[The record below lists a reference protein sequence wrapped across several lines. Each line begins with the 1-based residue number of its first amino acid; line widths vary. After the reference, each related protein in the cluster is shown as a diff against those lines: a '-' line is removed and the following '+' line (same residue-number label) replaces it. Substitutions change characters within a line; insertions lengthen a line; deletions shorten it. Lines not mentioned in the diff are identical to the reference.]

1 MTAAATEIKSCCA
14 AAYSSAA
21 ARFLLGD
28 CFHPGGRELTLRLI
42 RRLGVGT
49 GAAVVDVASGL
60 GTSALLLARELDCA
74 VVGVELSPT
83 SVAAA
88 ADAAA
93 EAGLTGQVRFL
104 IGDAEALPLE
114 DKCMDGALCECALCT
129 FPDKE
134 AAAAELARVLRKGGR
149 LLLAD
154 IVAEPKRLPDELRNL
169 TAWVACVADAR
180 SADELS
186 ALLERAGFAIE
197 SVERHDDALARL
209 LDAVDARLRAAALAW
224 PDVSGDGLEQGRELV
239 RAARAALGKGDL
251 GYASLLARRA

>member
-1 MTAAATEIKSCCA
+1 MTVAATEIKSCCA

-21 ARFLLGD
+21 A
-28 CFHPGGRELTLRLI
+28 
-42 RRLGVGT
+42 
-49 GAAVVDVASGL
+49 
-60 GTSALLLARELDCA
+60 
-74 VVGVELSPT
+74 
-83 SVAAA
+83 
-88 ADAAA
+88 
-93 EAGLTGQVRFL
+93 RFL

-154 IVAEPKRLPDELRNL
+154 IVAEPERLPDELRSL

-180 SADELS
+180 SVDELS

-209 LDAVDARLRAAALAW
+209 LDAVDGRLRAEALAW
-224 PDVSGDGLEQGRELV
+224 PGLLDDGLDQGRELV
-239 RAARAALGKGDL
+239 RAARAALGEGDL

>member
-1 MTAAATEIKSCCA
+1 MTVAATEIKSCCA

-28 CFHPGGRELTLRLI
+28 CFHPGGRELTSRLI
-42 RRLGVGT
+42 RRLGVGAGST
-49 GAAVVDVASGL
+49 VVDVASGL
-60 GTSALLLARELDCA
+60 GTSALLLVRELGCA

-93 EAGLTGQVRFL
+93 AAGLKGQVRFL

-114 DKCMDGALCECALCT
+114 DASMDGALCECALCT

-134 AAAAELARVLRKGGR
+134 AAAAELARVLRPGAR

-154 IVAEPKRLPDELRNL
+154 IVAEPERLPDELRSL

-180 SADELS
+180 SVDELS

-224 PDVSGDGLEQGRELV
+224 PGLLDDGLDQGRELV
-239 RAARAALGKGDL
+239 RAARAALGEGDL

>member
-28 CFHPGGRELTLRLI
+28 SFHPGGCELTSRLI
-42 RRLGVGT
+42 RQLGVGP
-49 GAAVVDVASGL
+49 GSAVVDVASGP
-60 GTSALLLARELDCA
+60 GTSALLLARELGCN
-74 VVGVELSPT
+74 VVGVDLSPT

-93 EAGLTGQVRFL
+93 QAGLTGQVRFL
-104 IGDAEALPLE
+104 VGDAEALQLA
-114 DKCMDGALCECALCT
+114 DASMDGGLCECALCT
-129 FPDKE
+129 FPDKD
-134 AAAAELARVLRKGGR
+134 AAAGELARVLRPDAR

-154 IVAEPKRLPDELRNL
+154 IVAESERLPDELRSL

-180 SADELS
+180 PVSELS

-197 SVERHDDALARL
+197 SVEHHDDALARL
-209 LDAVDARLRAAALAW
+209 LQDVDSRLRTAALIW
-224 PDVSGDGLEQGRELV
+224 PDFVSDGIDGGRGLIH
-239 RAARAALGKGDL
+239 AAREALCQGNL
-251 GYASLLARRA
+251 GYASILARRA

>member
-1 MTAAATEIKSCCA
+1 MTVAATEIKSCCA

-28 CFHPGGRELTLRLI
+28 SFHPGGRELTSRLI

-49 GAAVVDVASGL
+49 GSAVVDVASGP
-60 GTSALLLARELDCA
+60 GTSALLLAREIDCN
-74 VVGVELSPT
+74 VVGVDLSPT

-88 ADAAA
+88 TGAAA
-93 EAGLTGQVRFL
+93 QAGLTGQVRFM

-114 DKCMDGALCECALCT
+114 DASMDGALCECALCT
-129 FPDKE
+129 FPDKD

-149 LLLAD
+149 LVLAD
-154 IVAEPKRLPDELRNL
+154 IVAQPERLPDELRSL

-186 ALLERAGFAIE
+186 ALLDRAGFAIE

-209 LDAVDARLRAAALAW
+209 LDAVDARLRVAALAW
-224 PDVSGDGLEQGRELV
+224 PDLLGDRLDQGRELV
-239 RAARAALGKGDL
+239 RAAREALGRGDL
-251 GYASLLARRA
+251 GYASILARRA